1 MLQNENS
8 KSQTGFRS
16 GPNYVGLRDPE
27 QDQEKLFQ
35 KYHQTST
42 NSGRVPIPPP
52 GPTSISCKPPIGE
65 ADYYAALSLQCERG
79 QFLSPVKVPGSGLC
93 SNSGGP
99 SRLHSPTLFLYIHR
113 VRAVPTYQGLMLCA
127 V

>member
-42 NSGRVPIPPP
+42 N
-52 GPTSISCKPPIGE
+52 
-65 ADYYAALSLQCERG
+65 
-79 QFLSPVKVPGSGLC
+79 
-93 SNSGGP
+93 
-99 SRLHSPTLFLYIHR
+99 
-113 VRAVPTYQGLMLCA
+113 
-127 V
+127 